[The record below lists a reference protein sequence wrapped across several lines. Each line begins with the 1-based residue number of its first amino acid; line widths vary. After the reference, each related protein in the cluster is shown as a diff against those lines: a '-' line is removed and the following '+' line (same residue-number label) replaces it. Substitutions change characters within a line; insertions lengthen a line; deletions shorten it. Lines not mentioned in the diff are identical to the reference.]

1 MSRHYSSRS
10 YGGYGSSRRRTGADR
25 FGILTFFL
33 LLISSG
39 FLAARLLTTGVL
51 TQKLTLLLLSVLAGL
66 NVLFAVTQLPR
77 WRNKLWKLVLGV
89 VALVLSAGMIYATV
103 ATNAVLETLSRV
115 SSTGSVKTVV
125 VRVRENDSAQEIGDT
140 FGYTYGYLAQT
151 DTDTT
156 DALLT
161 HLEEGLGQVK
171 TKSYDTPTALADALY
186 NREVDAVILGKGM
199 VSTLKQTDGYKDFT
213 SRTREIYTYDVTH
226 ESDAIAPNANISRQP
241 FVVYCSGTD
250 ERISDTL
257 LNTRSDAN
265 ILAVVNPSTH
275 KILLVN
281 IPRDYYLP
289 LPFNGEMDKLT
300 HFSVYS
306 DKGMD
311 EPIEALNTLLGVK
324 ADYYARVNFS
334 GLMDIV
340 DALGGID
347 VTSPVDFTT
356 IAMEMPNENGD
367 GGYHDESF
375 TFTEGVN
382 HLNGREALAFSRERS
397 AFAQGDVQRGRNQM
411 AVLQAIINKAT
422 SPAILS
428 GYQDVLRAVSDSLL
442 TNMPQQDIL
451 KLVKLQLEDK
461 VGWDISTY
469 TLTGTTDMQD
479 CFTTGFPLSVLVPD
493 ESSVAAARRMIRSS
507 STADFPRLS
516 GKFDISPGFSQKSLV
531 ILLSILYNRGLR
543 PVIKTCGPS
552 SLKQGEMCYDFQTNA
567 QRRLRQPPYGVD
579 GLVRPDC
586 AGTADGVQSGAAGPA
601 PESGYAGQQIS
612 AAADGGHPDPQWR
625 PRRGAAAPPPLQGW
639 SCR

>member
-10 YGGYGSSRRRTGADR
+10 YSGYGSSRRRTGADR

-77 WRNKLWKLVLGV
+77 WRNKLWKLVLGL

-161 HLEEGLGQVK
+161 HLKEGLGQVK

-226 ESDAIAPNANISRQP
+226 ESDPIAPNTNISRQP

-356 IAMEMPNENGD
+356 VAMEMPNENGD

-375 TFTEGVN
+375 TFIEGVN

-411 AVLQAIINKAT
+411 AVLQAIIDKAT

-428 GYQDVLRAVSDSLL
+428 GYQDVLKAVSDSVL

-461 VGWDISTY
+461 VDWDISTY
-469 TLTGTTDMQD
+469 TLSGTTDMQD

-493 ESSVAAARRMIRSS
+493 ENSVAAARRMIQE
-507 STADFPRLS
+507 LIN
-516 GKFDISPGFSQKSLV
+516 G
-531 ILLSILYNRGLR
+531 
-543 PVIKTCGPS
+543 
-552 SLKQGEMCYDFQTNA
+552 
-567 QRRLRQPPYGVD
+567 
-579 GLVRPDC
+579 
-586 AGTADGVQSGAAGPA
+586 
-601 PESGYAGQQIS
+601 
-612 AAADGGHPDPQWR
+612 
-625 PRRGAAAPPPLQGW
+625 
-639 SCR
+639 

>member
-1 MSRHYSSRS
+1 MSRRYSSRS

-77 WRNKLWKLVLGV
+77 WRNKLWKLVLGL

-161 HLEEGLGQVK
+161 HLKEGLGQVK

-199 VSTLKQTDGYKDFT
+199 VSNLKQTDGYKDFT

-226 ESDAIAPNANISRQP
+226 ESDTIAPNANISRQP

-356 IAMEMPNENGD
+356 VAMEMPNENGD
-367 GGYHDESF
+367 GGYLDESF

-411 AVLQAIINKAT
+411 AVLQAIIDKAT

-428 GYQDVLRAVSDSLL
+428 GYQDVLKAVSDSVL

-461 VGWDISTY
+461 VDWDISTY
-469 TLTGTTDMQD
+469 TLSGTTDMQD

-493 ESSVAAARRMIRSS
+493 ESSVAAARRMIRE
-507 STADFPRLS
+507 LIN
-516 GKFDISPGFSQKSLV
+516 G
-531 ILLSILYNRGLR
+531 
-543 PVIKTCGPS
+543 
-552 SLKQGEMCYDFQTNA
+552 
-567 QRRLRQPPYGVD
+567 
-579 GLVRPDC
+579 
-586 AGTADGVQSGAAGPA
+586 
-601 PESGYAGQQIS
+601 
-612 AAADGGHPDPQWR
+612 
-625 PRRGAAAPPPLQGW
+625 
-639 SCR
+639 

>member
-77 WRNKLWKLVLGV
+77 WRNKLWKLVLGL

-161 HLEEGLGQVK
+161 QLEEGLGQVK

-226 ESDAIAPNANISRQP
+226 ESDTIAPNANISRQP

-356 IAMEMPNENGD
+356 VAMEMPNENGD
-367 GGYHDESF
+367 GGYHDEAF

-411 AVLQAIINKAT
+411 AVLQAIIDKAT

-428 GYQDVLRAVSDSLL
+428 GYQDVLKAVSGSVL

-461 VGWDISTY
+461 VDWDISTY
-469 TLTGTTDMQD
+469 TLSGTTDMQD

-493 ESSVAAARRMIRSS
+493 ESSVAAARRMIRE
-507 STADFPRLS
+507 LIN
-516 GKFDISPGFSQKSLV
+516 G
-531 ILLSILYNRGLR
+531 
-543 PVIKTCGPS
+543 
-552 SLKQGEMCYDFQTNA
+552 
-567 QRRLRQPPYGVD
+567 
-579 GLVRPDC
+579 
-586 AGTADGVQSGAAGPA
+586 
-601 PESGYAGQQIS
+601 
-612 AAADGGHPDPQWR
+612 
-625 PRRGAAAPPPLQGW
+625 
-639 SCR
+639 

>member
-77 WRNKLWKLVLGV
+77 WRNKLWKLVLGL

-161 HLEEGLGQVK
+161 HLKEGLGQVK

-226 ESDAIAPNANISRQP
+226 EPDTIAPNANISRQP

-356 IAMEMPNENGD
+356 VAMEMPNENGD

-411 AVLQAIINKAT
+411 AVLQAIIDKAT

-428 GYQDVLRAVSDSLL
+428 GYQDVLRAVSDSVL

-469 TLTGTTDMQD
+469 TLSGTTDMQD

-493 ESSVAAARRMIRSS
+493 ESSVATARRMIRE
-507 STADFPRLS
+507 LIN
-516 GKFDISPGFSQKSLV
+516 G
-531 ILLSILYNRGLR
+531 
-543 PVIKTCGPS
+543 
-552 SLKQGEMCYDFQTNA
+552 
-567 QRRLRQPPYGVD
+567 
-579 GLVRPDC
+579 
-586 AGTADGVQSGAAGPA
+586 
-601 PESGYAGQQIS
+601 
-612 AAADGGHPDPQWR
+612 
-625 PRRGAAAPPPLQGW
+625 
-639 SCR
+639 

>member
-10 YGGYGSSRRRTGADR
+10 YRGYGSSRRRTGADR

-171 TKSYDTPTALADALY
+171 AKSYDTPTALADALY

-226 ESDAIAPNANISRQP
+226 ESDTIAPNANISRQP

-356 IAMEMPNENGD
+356 VAMEMPNEN
-367 GGYHDESF
+367 
-375 TFTEGVN
+375 
-382 HLNGREALAFSRERS
+382 LNGREALAFSRERS

-411 AVLQAIINKAT
+411 AVLQAIIDKAT

-428 GYQDVLRAVSDSLL
+428 GYQDVLKAVSDSVL

-461 VGWDISTY
+461 VDWDISTY
-469 TLTGTTDMQD
+469 TLSGTTDMQD

-493 ESSVAAARRMIRSS
+493 ESSVAAARRMIRE
-507 STADFPRLS
+507 LIN
-516 GKFDISPGFSQKSLV
+516 G
-531 ILLSILYNRGLR
+531 
-543 PVIKTCGPS
+543 
-552 SLKQGEMCYDFQTNA
+552 
-567 QRRLRQPPYGVD
+567 
-579 GLVRPDC
+579 
-586 AGTADGVQSGAAGPA
+586 
-601 PESGYAGQQIS
+601 
-612 AAADGGHPDPQWR
+612 
-625 PRRGAAAPPPLQGW
+625 
-639 SCR
+639 

>member
-77 WRNKLWKLVLGV
+77 WRNKLWKLVLGL

-161 HLEEGLGQVK
+161 HLKEGLGQVK

-226 ESDAIAPNANISRQP
+226 ESDTIAPNANISRQP

-356 IAMEMPNENGD
+356 VAMEMPNENGD

-411 AVLQAIINKAT
+411 AVLQAIIDKAT

-428 GYQDVLRAVSDSLL
+428 GYQDVLKAVSGSVL

-461 VGWDISTY
+461 VDWDISTY
-469 TLTGTTDMQD
+469 TLSGTTDMQD

-493 ESSVAAARRMIRSS
+493 ESSVAAARRMIRE
-507 STADFPRLS
+507 LIN
-516 GKFDISPGFSQKSLV
+516 G
-531 ILLSILYNRGLR
+531 
-543 PVIKTCGPS
+543 
-552 SLKQGEMCYDFQTNA
+552 
-567 QRRLRQPPYGVD
+567 
-579 GLVRPDC
+579 
-586 AGTADGVQSGAAGPA
+586 
-601 PESGYAGQQIS
+601 
-612 AAADGGHPDPQWR
+612 
-625 PRRGAAAPPPLQGW
+625 
-639 SCR
+639 

>member
-161 HLEEGLGQVK
+161 HLKEGLGQVK

-226 ESDAIAPNANISRQP
+226 ESDTIAPNANISRQP

-356 IAMEMPNENGD
+356 VAMEMPNENGD

-411 AVLQAIINKAT
+411 AVLQAIIDKAT

-428 GYQDVLRAVSDSLL
+428 GYQDVLKAVSDSVL

-461 VGWDISTY
+461 VDWDISTY
-469 TLTGTTDMQD
+469 TLSGTTDMQD

-493 ESSVAAARRMIRSS
+493 ESSVAAARRMIRE
-507 STADFPRLS
+507 LIN
-516 GKFDISPGFSQKSLV
+516 G
-531 ILLSILYNRGLR
+531 
-543 PVIKTCGPS
+543 
-552 SLKQGEMCYDFQTNA
+552 
-567 QRRLRQPPYGVD
+567 
-579 GLVRPDC
+579 
-586 AGTADGVQSGAAGPA
+586 
-601 PESGYAGQQIS
+601 
-612 AAADGGHPDPQWR
+612 
-625 PRRGAAAPPPLQGW
+625 
-639 SCR
+639 

>member
-77 WRNKLWKLVLGV
+77 WRNKLWKLVLGL

-125 VRVRENDSAQEIGDT
+125 VRVRENDSAQKIGDT

-161 HLEEGLGQVK
+161 HLKEGLGQVK

-226 ESDAIAPNANISRQP
+226 EPDPIAPNANISRQP

-356 IAMEMPNENGD
+356 VAMEMPNENGD

-411 AVLQAIINKAT
+411 AVLQAIIDKAT

-428 GYQDVLRAVSDSLL
+428 GYQDVLKAVSDSVL

-461 VGWDISTY
+461 VDWDISTY
-469 TLTGTTDMQD
+469 TLSGTTDMQD

-493 ESSVAAARRMIRSS
+493 ESSVAAARRMIRE
-507 STADFPRLS
+507 LIS
-516 GKFDISPGFSQKSLV
+516 G
-531 ILLSILYNRGLR
+531 
-543 PVIKTCGPS
+543 
-552 SLKQGEMCYDFQTNA
+552 
-567 QRRLRQPPYGVD
+567 
-579 GLVRPDC
+579 
-586 AGTADGVQSGAAGPA
+586 
-601 PESGYAGQQIS
+601 
-612 AAADGGHPDPQWR
+612 
-625 PRRGAAAPPPLQGW
+625 
-639 SCR
+639 

>member
-77 WRNKLWKLVLGV
+77 WRNKLWKLVLGL

-161 HLEEGLGQVK
+161 HLKEGLGQVK

-226 ESDAIAPNANISRQP
+226 ESDAIAPNANISSQP

-356 IAMEMPNENGD
+356 VAMEMPNENGD

-411 AVLQAIINKAT
+411 AVLQAIIDKAT

-428 GYQDVLRAVSDSLL
+428 GYQDVLRSVSDSLL

-461 VGWDISTY
+461 VDWDISTY
-469 TLTGTTDMQD
+469 TLSGTTDMQD

-493 ESSVAAARRMIRSS
+493 ESSVAAARRMIRE
-507 STADFPRLS
+507 LIN
-516 GKFDISPGFSQKSLV
+516 G
-531 ILLSILYNRGLR
+531 
-543 PVIKTCGPS
+543 
-552 SLKQGEMCYDFQTNA
+552 
-567 QRRLRQPPYGVD
+567 
-579 GLVRPDC
+579 
-586 AGTADGVQSGAAGPA
+586 
-601 PESGYAGQQIS
+601 
-612 AAADGGHPDPQWR
+612 
-625 PRRGAAAPPPLQGW
+625 
-639 SCR
+639 

>member
-77 WRNKLWKLVLGV
+77 WRNKLWKLVLGL

-161 HLEEGLGQVK
+161 HLKEGLGQVK

-226 ESDAIAPNANISRQP
+226 ESDPIAPNTNISRQP

-356 IAMEMPNENGD
+356 VAMEMPNENGD

-375 TFTEGVN
+375 TFIEGVN

-411 AVLQAIINKAT
+411 AVLQTIIDKAT

-428 GYQDVLRAVSDSLL
+428 GYQDVLKAVSDSVL

-461 VGWDISTY
+461 VDWDISTY
-469 TLTGTTDMQD
+469 TLSGTTDMQD

-493 ESSVAAARRMIRSS
+493 ESSVAAARRMIQE
-507 STADFPRLS
+507 LIN
-516 GKFDISPGFSQKSLV
+516 G
-531 ILLSILYNRGLR
+531 
-543 PVIKTCGPS
+543 
-552 SLKQGEMCYDFQTNA
+552 
-567 QRRLRQPPYGVD
+567 
-579 GLVRPDC
+579 
-586 AGTADGVQSGAAGPA
+586 
-601 PESGYAGQQIS
+601 
-612 AAADGGHPDPQWR
+612 
-625 PRRGAAAPPPLQGW
+625 
-639 SCR
+639 

>member
-77 WRNKLWKLVLGV
+77 WRNKLWKLVLGL

-161 HLEEGLGQVK
+161 HLKEGLGQVK

-226 ESDAIAPNANISRQP
+226 ESDTIAPNANISRQP

-340 DALGGID
+340 DALGGVD

-356 IAMEMPNENGD
+356 VAMEMPNENGD
-367 GGYHDESF
+367 GGYHDEAF

-411 AVLQAIINKAT
+411 AVLQAIIDKAT

-428 GYQDVLRAVSDSLL
+428 GYQDVLKAVSGSVL

-461 VGWDISTY
+461 VDWDISTY
-469 TLTGTTDMQD
+469 TLSGTTDMQD

-493 ESSVAAARRMIRSS
+493 ESSVAAARRMIRE
-507 STADFPRLS
+507 LIN
-516 GKFDISPGFSQKSLV
+516 G
-531 ILLSILYNRGLR
+531 
-543 PVIKTCGPS
+543 
-552 SLKQGEMCYDFQTNA
+552 
-567 QRRLRQPPYGVD
+567 
-579 GLVRPDC
+579 
-586 AGTADGVQSGAAGPA
+586 
-601 PESGYAGQQIS
+601 
-612 AAADGGHPDPQWR
+612 
-625 PRRGAAAPPPLQGW
+625 
-639 SCR
+639 

>member
-77 WRNKLWKLVLGV
+77 WRNKLWKLVLGL

-161 HLEEGLGQVK
+161 HLKEGLGQVK

-226 ESDAIAPNANISRQP
+226 ESGAIAPNANISRQP

-356 IAMEMPNENGD
+356 VAMEMPNENGD

-411 AVLQAIINKAT
+411 AVLQAIIDKAT

-428 GYQDVLRAVSDSLL
+428 GYQDVLRSVSDSLL

-461 VGWDISTY
+461 VDWDISTY
-469 TLTGTTDMQD
+469 TLSGTTDMQD

-493 ESSVAAARRMIRSS
+493 ESSVAAARRMIRE
-507 STADFPRLS
+507 LIN
-516 GKFDISPGFSQKSLV
+516 G
-531 ILLSILYNRGLR
+531 
-543 PVIKTCGPS
+543 
-552 SLKQGEMCYDFQTNA
+552 
-567 QRRLRQPPYGVD
+567 
-579 GLVRPDC
+579 
-586 AGTADGVQSGAAGPA
+586 
-601 PESGYAGQQIS
+601 
-612 AAADGGHPDPQWR
+612 
-625 PRRGAAAPPPLQGW
+625 
-639 SCR
+639 

>member
-77 WRNKLWKLVLGV
+77 WRNKLWKLVLGL
-89 VALVLSAGMIYATV
+89 VALVLSAGMTYATV

-161 HLEEGLGQVK
+161 HLKEGLGQVK

-226 ESDAIAPNANISRQP
+226 ESDPSAPNANISRQP

-356 IAMEMPNENGD
+356 VAMEMPNENGD

-411 AVLQAIINKAT
+411 AVLQAIIDKAT

-428 GYQDVLRAVSDSLL
+428 GYQDVLKAVSDSVL

-461 VGWDISTY
+461 VDWDISTY
-469 TLTGTTDMQD
+469 TLSGTTDMQD

-493 ESSVAAARRMIRSS
+493 ESSVAAARRMIQE
-507 STADFPRLS
+507 LIN
-516 GKFDISPGFSQKSLV
+516 G
-531 ILLSILYNRGLR
+531 
-543 PVIKTCGPS
+543 
-552 SLKQGEMCYDFQTNA
+552 
-567 QRRLRQPPYGVD
+567 
-579 GLVRPDC
+579 
-586 AGTADGVQSGAAGPA
+586 
-601 PESGYAGQQIS
+601 
-612 AAADGGHPDPQWR
+612 
-625 PRRGAAAPPPLQGW
+625 
-639 SCR
+639 

>member
-1 MSRHYSSRS
+1 MLFRS
-10 YGGYGSSRRRTGADR
+10 
-25 FGILTFFL
+25 
-33 LLISSG
+33 
-39 FLAARLLTTGVL
+39 
-51 TQKLTLLLLSVLAGL
+51 
-66 NVLFAVTQLPR
+66 
-77 WRNKLWKLVLGV
+77 
-89 VALVLSAGMIYATV
+89 
-103 ATNAVLETLSRV
+103 
-115 SSTGSVKTVV
+115 
-125 VRVRENDSAQEIGDT
+125 ENDSAQEIGDT

-226 ESDAIAPNANISRQP
+226 ESDTIAPNANISRQP

-281 IPRDYYLP
+281 VPRDYYLP

-356 IAMEMPNENGD
+356 D
-367 GGYHDESF
+367 
-375 TFTEGVN
+375 
-382 HLNGREALAFSRERS
+382 R
-397 AFAQGDVQRGRNQM
+397 
-411 AVLQAIINKAT
+411 K
-422 SPAILS
+422 
-428 GYQDVLRAVSDSLL
+428 
-442 TNMPQQDIL
+442 
-451 KLVKLQLEDK
+451 
-461 VGWDISTY
+461 
-469 TLTGTTDMQD
+469 
-479 CFTTGFPLSVLVPD
+479 SVV
-493 ESSVAAARRMIRSS
+493 
-507 STADFPRLS
+507 
-516 GKFDISPGFSQKSLV
+516 
-531 ILLSILYNRGLR
+531 
-543 PVIKTCGPS
+543 
-552 SLKQGEMCYDFQTNA
+552 
-567 QRRLRQPPYGVD
+567 
-579 GLVRPDC
+579 
-586 AGTADGVQSGAAGPA
+586 
-601 PESGYAGQQIS
+601 
-612 AAADGGHPDPQWR
+612 
-625 PRRGAAAPPPLQGW
+625 
-639 SCR
+639 

>member
-1 MSRHYSSRS
+1 
-10 YGGYGSSRRRTGADR
+10 
-25 FGILTFFL
+25 
-33 LLISSG
+33 
-39 FLAARLLTTGVL
+39 
-51 TQKLTLLLLSVLAGL
+51 
-66 NVLFAVTQLPR
+66 
-77 WRNKLWKLVLGV
+77 
-89 VALVLSAGMIYATV
+89 
-103 ATNAVLETLSRV
+103 
-115 SSTGSVKTVV
+115 
-125 VRVRENDSAQEIGDT
+125 
-140 FGYTYGYLAQT
+140 
-151 DTDTT
+151 
-156 DALLT
+156 
-161 HLEEGLGQVK
+161 
-171 TKSYDTPTALADALY
+171 
-186 NREVDAVILGKGM
+186 M

-226 ESDAIAPNANISRQP
+226 ESDTIAPNANISRQP

-356 IAMEMPNENGD
+356 VAMEMPNENGD
-367 GGYHDESF
+367 GGYHDEAF

-411 AVLQAIINKAT
+411 AVLQAIIDKPP

-428 GYQDVLRAVSDSLL
+428 GYQDVLKAVSGSVL

-461 VGWDISTY
+461 VDWDISTY
-469 TLTGTTDMQD
+469 TLSGTTDMQD

-493 ESSVAAARRMIRSS
+493 ESSVAAARRMIRE
-507 STADFPRLS
+507 LIN
-516 GKFDISPGFSQKSLV
+516 G
-531 ILLSILYNRGLR
+531 
-543 PVIKTCGPS
+543 
-552 SLKQGEMCYDFQTNA
+552 
-567 QRRLRQPPYGVD
+567 
-579 GLVRPDC
+579 
-586 AGTADGVQSGAAGPA
+586 
-601 PESGYAGQQIS
+601 
-612 AAADGGHPDPQWR
+612 
-625 PRRGAAAPPPLQGW
+625 
-639 SCR
+639 

>member
-33 LLISSG
+33 LMISSG

-161 HLEEGLGQVK
+161 HLKEGLGQVK

-226 ESDAIAPNANISRQP
+226 ESDPIAPNTNISRQP

-411 AVLQAIINKAT
+411 AVLQAIIDKAT

-428 GYQDVLRAVSDSLL
+428 GYQDVLKAVSDSVL

-461 VGWDISTY
+461 VDWDISTY
-469 TLTGTTDMQD
+469 TLSGTTDMQD

-493 ESSVAAARRMIRSS
+493 ESSVAAARRMIQE
-507 STADFPRLS
+507 LIN
-516 GKFDISPGFSQKSLV
+516 G
-531 ILLSILYNRGLR
+531 
-543 PVIKTCGPS
+543 
-552 SLKQGEMCYDFQTNA
+552 
-567 QRRLRQPPYGVD
+567 
-579 GLVRPDC
+579 
-586 AGTADGVQSGAAGPA
+586 
-601 PESGYAGQQIS
+601 
-612 AAADGGHPDPQWR
+612 
-625 PRRGAAAPPPLQGW
+625 
-639 SCR
+639 